1 MPALISKK
9 MSIIIVNYML
19 LMIMYRFVLPYGDEP
34 DFSVRVS
41 DILYGDLIFYSPYSF
56 SKYYVFLL
64 PFIFFTMS
72 SSGRFHSFLLFSLIT
87 SLVVIVNLALY
98 YIL

>member
-9 MSIIIVNYML
+9 MPIIIASYMF
-19 LMIMYRFVLPYGDEP
+19 LMIVYRFVLPYGGEP

-64 PFIFFTMS
+64 PFIFYTMS
-72 SSGRFHSFLLFSLIT
+72 SSGRFHSSLLFSLIT
-87 SLVVIVNLALY
+87 SIVVIINLALY
-98 YIL
+98 YI

>member
-1 MPALISKK
+1 MKFSRSIDNVSSDFKK
-9 MSIIIVNYML
+9 MSIIIVSYML

-64 PFIFFTMS
+64 PFIFYTMS
-72 SSGRFHSFLLFSLIT
+72 SSGRYHPRDGF
-87 SLVVIVNLALY
+87 
-98 YIL
+98 

>member
-9 MSIIIVNYML
+9 MSIIIVSYML

-56 SKYYVFLL
+56 SLV
-64 PFIFFTMS
+64 
-72 SSGRFHSFLLFSLIT
+72 T

>member
-1 MPALISKK
+1 MSALISKK
-9 MSIIIVNYML
+9 MPIIIASYMF
-19 LMIMYRFVLPYGDEP
+19 LMIVYRFVLPYGGEP

-56 SKYYVFLL
+56 SLV
-64 PFIFFTMS
+64 
-72 SSGRFHSFLLFSLIT
+72 T